1 MKTSAEKS
9 YKAVILIGGPQKG
22 TRFRPLSLDCPKPL
36 FPIAGV
42 PSVQHHI
49 EALTKIPGLKEILFI
64 GFYQPNDHW
73 ATFISDIQGQYSTV
87 NIRYLVC
94 CCFYFIYH
102 LYCECDFFQRYLQE
116 FAPLGTAGGIY
127 HFRDQILLGGTDA
140 CFVLNADVC
149 GDLPLMEMVDQL
161 NTLIDQHSTTEN
173 ILLMLTTEAAREQ
186 SLNFGCAA
194 INDSSEIIHYVEK
207 PTTFLSKWINCGV
220 YLMQM
225 GILDTLADVFKNKT
239 LLSNSNNGFTSE
251 ALEAMNFE
259 KDVFPKIA
267 GHSMLF
273 ALKTTRWWSQ
283 LKTASAAIYANRHYL
298 NLYHTIHPER
308 LTRNGEPT
316 IIGDVYVH
324 PSVEIHPSCV
334 IGPNVSIG
342 KNVKIGIGV
351 RIKESII
358 LDGATLQDHCCVM
371 FSVVGWNTHVGLWCR
386 IEGTAEGPNPNMPF
400 AKLECKP
407 LFLPN
412 GRLNPSISVIGC
424 NVSISDETM
433 IMNSIV
439 LPHKELASN
448 YKNQIIL

>member
-1 MKTSAEKS
+1 MKPNAEKS

-42 PSVQHHI
+42 PS
-49 EALTKIPGLKEILFI
+49 IPGLKEILFI

-87 NIRYLVC
+87 NI
-94 CCFYFIYH
+94 
-102 LYCECDFFQRYLQE
+102 RYLQE

-161 NTLIDQHSTTEN
+161 NILIDKQNVAEN

-194 INDSSEIIHYVEK
+194 IDDSSEIIHYVEK

-239 LLSNSNNGFTSE
+239 LISNSNNGFTSE

-298 NLYHTIHPER
+298 NLYHTTHPER

-358 LDGATLQDHCCVM
+358 LD
-371 FSVVGWNTHVGLWCR
+371 
-386 IEGTAEGPNPNMPF
+386 GTAEGPNPNMPF

>member
-1 MKTSAEKS
+1 MKPNAEKS

-42 PSVQHHI
+42 PS
-49 EALTKIPGLKEILFI
+49 IPGLKEILFI

-87 NIRYLVC
+87 NI
-94 CCFYFIYH
+94 
-102 LYCECDFFQRYLQE
+102 RYLQE

-161 NTLIDQHSTTEN
+161 NILIDKQNVAEN

-194 INDSSEIIHYVEK
+194 IDDSSEIIHYVEK

-239 LLSNSNNGFTSE
+239 LISNSNNGFTSE

-273 ALKTTRWWSQ
+273 A
-283 LKTASAAIYANRHYL
+283 AAIYANRHYL
-298 NLYHTIHPER
+298 NLYHTTHPER

>member
-87 NIRYLVC
+87 NIRYL
-94 CCFYFIYH
+94 
-102 LYCECDFFQRYLQE
+102 QE

-161 NTLIDQHSTTEN
+161 NTLIDQHSATEN

-316 IIGDVYVH
+316 IIGDVY
-324 PSVEIHPSCV
+324 

>member
-64 GFYQPNDHW
+64 GFYQPSDHW

-87 NIRYLVC
+87 NI
-94 CCFYFIYH
+94 
-102 LYCECDFFQRYLQE
+102 RYLQE

-225 GILDTLADVFKNKT
+225 GIIDTLADVFKNKT
-239 LLSNSNNGFTSE
+239 LLSNS
-251 ALEAMNFE
+251 
-259 KDVFPKIA
+259 
-267 GHSMLF
+267 
-273 ALKTTRWWSQ
+273 
-283 LKTASAAIYANRHYL
+283 
-298 NLYHTIHPER
+298 
-308 LTRNGEPT
+308 
-316 IIGDVYVH
+316 
-324 PSVEIHPSCV
+324 
-334 IGPNVSIG
+334 
-342 KNVKIGIGV
+342 
-351 RIKESII
+351 
-358 LDGATLQDHCCVM
+358 
-371 FSVVGWNTHVGLWCR
+371 
-386 IEGTAEGPNPNMPF
+386 
-400 AKLECKP
+400 
-407 LFLPN
+407 
-412 GRLNPSISVIGC
+412 
-424 NVSISDETM
+424 
-433 IMNSIV
+433 
-439 LPHKELASN
+439 
-448 YKNQIIL
+448 

>member
-1 MKTSAEKS
+1 MKPNAEKS

-36 FPIAGV
+36 FPIAG
-42 PSVQHHI
+42 I
-49 EALTKIPGLKEILFI
+49 ALLLLDEELNAIFQFQIPGLKEILFI

-87 NIRYLVC
+87 NI
-94 CCFYFIYH
+94 
-102 LYCECDFFQRYLQE
+102 RYLQE

-161 NTLIDQHSTTEN
+161 NILIDKQSVAES
-173 ILLMLTTEAAREQ
+173 IFLMLTTEAAREQ

-194 INDSSEIIHYVEK
+194 IDDSSEIIHYVEK

-239 LLSNSNNGFTSE
+239 LISNSNNGFTSE

-298 NLYHTIHPER
+298 NLYHTTHPER
-308 LTRNGEPT
+308 LTRKGEPT
-316 IIGDVYVH
+316 ILGDVYIH
-324 PSVEIHPSCV
+324 PSVEVHPSCV

>member
-87 NIRYLVC
+87 NIRYL
-94 CCFYFIYH
+94 
-102 LYCECDFFQRYLQE
+102 QE

-161 NTLIDQHSTTEN
+161 NTLIDQHSATEN

-186 SLNFGCAA
+186 SMNFGCAA

-207 PTTFLSKWINCGV
+207 PTTFLN
-220 YLMQM
+220 
-225 GILDTLADVFKNKT
+225 TLADVFKNKT